1 MQNEGFLKQVAR
13 KIFETEKNNMHN
25 VMVLFPN
32 RRAIRFF
39 FEYLKQ
45 YSDSDS
51 LFFVPEIFSI
61 DEMVVRNLTDIQKGD
76 NLELLYLLYT
86 VYCEVMSENNAN
98 TPSTSD
104 EKGENSKETF
114 DDFYFWGNVILSDFD
129 QIDKEL
135 VDAKALFRNLQDYKD
150 LQADPTGYLT
160 KDQIDLINRLF
171 NTSLGNDNLSM
182 RKNFVKIWNC
192 LYDIY
197 SRFNSLLDE
206 KHLAYS
212 GKMYREF
219 ATRLKKGEINLS
231 CEKIKIIGFSVL
243 NNVESKI
250 FRLLRENYT
259 TDFYW
264 DYDEYYLNDQQNEAG
279 IFIRENLKLFAQS
292 EDLKEAKFDNI
303 ATNSQVINI
312 ISSPYETTSLAYI
325 EKWLKEIEQSKN
337 NDTDNEFK
345 FSKVA
350 IVLNDESLV
359 PLVIKSLPVDYK
371 DKVNITMGY
380 PLNQTWLYGEVLEKL
395 NKLADKNEFS
405 QEDVFNVIKEIAD
418 NISQGEKHENLWQ
431 IAVLKKICNTLLK
444 FIEVIEKIDKQNL
457 SAEIVKNVLKK
468 ELSSLNVDII
478 SDGIGGVQ
486 LMGMLETRALDF
498 DYILMLSAN
507 DDNLP
512 DISKDTSF
520 IPYSFRK
527 AYNMMNADRKAGVF
541 AYYFYRL
548 LHHAKRVDYV
558 YTTVGSENK
567 LKEKSRFIRQIE
579 TEFKEL
585 KNTDKQINYKNL
597 TAVKTLRGNQREY
610 YFDINEMKFINNGTS
625 TLSPSA
631 LNNLIHCQQKF
642 YLNNVRFLREE
653 IEDDKYLA

>member
-507 DDNLP
+507 
-512 DISKDTSF
+512 
-520 IPYSFRK
+520 
-527 AYNMMNADRKAGVF
+527 
-541 AYYFYRL
+541 
-548 LHHAKRVDYV
+548 
-558 YTTVGSENK
+558 
-567 LKEKSRFIRQIE
+567 
-579 TEFKEL
+579 
-585 KNTDKQINYKNL
+585 
-597 TAVKTLRGNQREY
+597 
-610 YFDINEMKFINNGTS
+610 
-625 TLSPSA
+625 
-631 LNNLIHCQQKF
+631 
-642 YLNNVRFLREE
+642 
-653 IEDDKYLA
+653 

>member
-1 MQNEGFLKQVAR
+1 MKQYLITVFTPTYNRAHLLPRLFQSLKQQTAAEFEWIIVDDESSD
-13 KIFETEKNNMHN
+13 ETETVVKKF
-25 VMVLFPN
+25 LDERTPFPI
-32 RRAIRFF
+32 RYYKQKHGGKHRAVNLGVKEARGSYFYIV
-39 FEYLKQ
+39 
-45 YSDSDS
+45 DSDDW
-51 LFFVPEIFSI
+51 LPDYAV
-61 DEMVVRNLTDIQKGD
+61 
-76 NLELLYLLYT
+76 ELL
-86 VYCEVMSENNAN
+86 
-98 TPSTSD
+98 
-104 EKGENSKETF
+104 
-114 DDFYFWGNVILSDFD
+114 
-129 QIDKEL
+129 Q
-135 VDAKALFRNLQDYKD
+135 
-150 LQADPTGYLT
+150 
-160 KDQIDLINRLF
+160 
-171 NTSLGNDNLSM
+171 
-182 RKNFVKIWNC
+182 
-192 LYDIY
+192 
-197 SRFNSLLDE
+197 
-206 KHLAYS
+206 
-212 GKMYREF
+212 
-219 ATRLKKGEINLS
+219 
-231 CEKIKIIGFSVL
+231 
-243 NNVESKI
+243 
-250 FRLLRENYT
+250 
-259 TDFYW
+259 
-264 DYDEYYLNDQQNEAG
+264 
-279 IFIRENLKLFAQS
+279 
-292 EDLKEAKFDNI
+292 
-303 ATNSQVINI
+303 
-312 ISSPYETTSLAYI
+312 
-325 EKWLKEIEQSKN
+325 KWLKEIEQSKN

-585 KNTDKQINYKNL
+585 KNTDKQI
-597 TAVKTLRGNQREY
+597 
-610 YFDINEMKFINNGTS
+610 M
-625 TLSPSA
+625 
-631 LNNLIHCQQKF
+631 
-642 YLNNVRFLREE
+642 
-653 IEDDKYLA
+653 